1 MAKILEVQD
10 LVTKFYT
17 LDGVVHAVNGVSF
30 DLEEG
35 ETLAIVGESGSGKSV
50 TMMSLLGLIPM
61 PPGKVEE
68 GQALFTTEEGTS
80 GPAADCQRRTCAT
93 CAAAR
98 SALCS
103 RIRSPR

>member
-17 LDGVVHAVNGVSF
+17 LDGVVNAVNGVSF
-30 DLEEG
+30 ELQEG

-68 GQALFTTEEGTS
+68 GKPCSPPQRAPGTCCS
-80 GPAADCQRRTCAT
+80 CPKRTCAMY
-93 CAAAR
+93 AEGR

-103 RIRSPR
+103 RIRSPP